1 MSKTS
6 GSAPGTGT
14 PTPAAWDNTLKAL
27 EEQAG
32 RLQLAG
38 ASYEV
43 SAIETSPC
51 TVHCPS
57 GINVKGYVGLIAEG
71 RFDEALALIREANPF
86 PGICGRVCPHPCEEE
101 CNRADYGGSVAIRAL
116 KRFVADYE
124 LEHEVVGDAAPERT
138 GPKVAVIGAGP
149 GGLTTAADLARK
161 NCQVT
166 VYAAEGD
173 PGGMLRWAIPAYRLP
188 RKIVEIEI
196 KAIEAL
202 GVKIECGKRIGE
214 DISLADLEKDNE
226 AVFLALGAQKGLALR
241 VPGEDVG
248 GVDDALAFLRL
259 VADGKVSCEGEHVAV
274 IGGGNSAMDASR
286 SALRLGAASVTILY
300 RRTQK
305 EMPAAAEEI
314 DDAIAE
320 GVLIQMLT
328 LPVEVLAEGGKLTG
342 LECIHMQ
349 LGEPDDSGRRRP
361 VPIEG
366 SNFRM
371 KVDRLIAAV
380 SQKTDLAGFDGVD
393 GLKINRWGTLDVDDA
408 TGATGRDKVYAG
420 GDVVT
425 GPRTIVEA
433 IGAGHR
439 AADAILAGLKGEALV
454 EVSKPVEV
462 GLPREWI
469 TATLRAPGAESHPEM
484 LPKSFDEV
492 EDVLTEAA
500 AIDEAKR
507 CLRCGACNECVHCL
521 PFCNKDWVVLS
532 SGALDAPTH
541 HLPLRIET
549 RVGQLPMG
557 ENGGALVVDAGDLA
571 VQVDDIYAHINPAR
585 CHSCGACG
593 DACAYDAPHAT
604 AEPAHEAVWAVA
616 EDKCKGCGACMAVCP
631 VDAISMGFFTPSLYS
646 DQVERALE
654 EATR

>member
-1 MSKTS
+1 MRKTS
-6 GSAPGTGT
+6 GSVPATGPAT
-14 PTPAAWDNTLKAL
+14 PEAWRDAL
-27 EEQAG
+27 QALGGQPG

-38 ASYEV
+38 GSYEV

-51 TVHCPS
+51 SVHCPS

-71 RFDEALALIREANPF
+71 RFDDALALVREANPF

-101 CNRADYGGSVAIRAL
+101 CTRSDYGGAVAIRAL

-124 LEHEVVGDAAPERT
+124 LRRDAVAEQAALRT
-138 GPKVAVIGAGP
+138 GPKVAVVGSGP
-149 GGLTTAADLARK
+149 GGLTAAADLARA

-166 VYAAEGD
+166 VYEAEAE

-188 RKIVEIEI
+188 RRIVEIEI
-196 KAIEAL
+196 AEIEAL

-214 DISLADLEKDNE
+214 GLTLDQLEKDNE

-241 VPGEDVG
+241 MPGEDVT

-274 IGGGNSAMDASR
+274 VGGGNSAMDAAR
-286 SALRLGAASVTILY
+286 SAMRLGAASVTVLY

-305 EMPAAAEEI
+305 EMPAAPEEI
-314 DDAIAE
+314 DDAVAE

-328 LPVEVLAEGGKLTG
+328 LPVEVLAEGGRISG
-342 LECIHMQ
+342 VECIHMQ

-366 SNFRM
+366 SNFRL

-380 SQKTDLAGFDGVD
+380 SQKTDLAGFDGVE
-393 GLKINRWGTLDVDDA
+393 GLKINRWGTLDVDGA
-408 TGATGRDKVYAG
+408 TGATGRANVFAG

-425 GPRTIVEA
+425 GPKTIVEA

-439 AADAILAGLKGEALV
+439 AADAILSGLKGEELV
-454 EVSKPVEV
+454 PRAKAVEY
-462 GLPREWI
+462 GLPREWV
-469 TATLRAPGAESHPEM
+469 TATVRTPGALSHPAM
-484 LPKSFDEV
+484 RPKTFDEV
-492 EDVLTEAA
+492 EDVLSEEAA
-500 AIDEAKR
+500 VAEAQR

-521 PFCNKDWVVLS
+521 PFCNKDWVVLTA
-532 SGALDAPTH
+532 GALDTPTSN
-541 HLPLRIET
+541 LPLRLET
-549 RVGQLPMG
+549 RFRRFGAAVDGGVLELSGSLP
-557 ENGGALVVDAGDLA
+557 VHI
-571 VQVDDIYAHINPAR
+571 DDIYAHISPAR
-585 CHSCGACG
+585 CHSCGSCG
-593 DACAYDAPHAT
+593 EACAYDAPHPT
-604 AEPAHEAVWAVA
+604 GEPAHEAVWAVD
-616 EDKCKGCGACMAVCP
+616 EERCKGCGACMAVCP
-631 VDAISMGFFTPSLYS
+631 VDAISMGFFTPGLYS
-646 DQVERALE
+646 DQVERALQ